1 MVEVEKV
8 IADRPTVG
16 CWMARNKVLFF
27 VLVFSFFALS
37 SCNLHRKTGGGGGGG
52 GGGNATL
59 SFTLIADTP
68 AANPSILSFNVTIS
82 GITLTP
88 ATGIAQT
95 LQPSP
100 SVIDL
105 MRLQSDTAF
114 LGTLTNVLAGAYTVQ
129 VALSNPEITFL
140 NDTGAA
146 ITVGTASCASGAV
159 CAATFTASG
168 TPTIP
173 SFTFTVNSMG
183 QQGIGIDF
191 NLKNAISLSGGA
203 LSVTFNPSS
212 PNPGVL
218 SAVVLPRTNANLGTN
233 QLDLIEDFSGLV
245 AINGS
250 SVTIT
255 SPTRGTLTATST
267 SSTSFDHDPSM
278 ALCPGG
284 TTTLSACVKAG
295 QVASV
300 DAILDAGGTLSI
312 REIEPL
318 LSAQQDFV
326 EGTVVSINQSNQ
338 TQFAIVVTDVP
349 SVATTNSLIGA
360 LKVGDLLTVNLS
372 TSVNPTF
379 LVDTKGL
386 AVDTSFSA
394 SFNLFNGQT
403 NTSAIHLGQTVGV
416 HVIAPFTG
424 ANGST
429 PASATAGAVIL
440 RWSRFRA
447 TVVSAPSSATININA
462 LPSYFFVTPSS
473 ILTVQGFF
481 NGSLGTD
488 GVTNLEG
495 ISNNA
500 GNATINQPVGF
511 RALYLQNTNNSAT
524 TPFFAAKIRQP

>member
-1 MVEVEKV
+1 MV
-8 IADRPTVG
+8 
-16 CWMARNKVLFF
+16 RNKSLFF
-27 VLVFSFFALS
+27 LVLLSCFALS

-52 GGGNATL
+52 GGGNATV
-59 SFTLIADTP
+59 SFTLVADTLP
-68 AANPSILSFNVTIS
+68 ANPSILSFNVSIS

-88 ATGIAQT
+88 ASGTAQT

-105 MRLQSDTAF
+105 MRLQTDTAF
-114 LGTLTNVLAGAYTVQ
+114 LGTLTNVVAGAYTVQ
-129 VALSNPEITFL
+129 VAFSNPEITFL

-146 ITVGTASCASGAV
+146 ITVGTASCPNGGI

-168 TPTIP
+168 TPTIG

-183 QQGIGIDF
+183 QQGIGLHF
-191 NLKNAISLSGGA
+191 NLKNAISLSGGT
-203 LSVTFNPSS
+203 LSVNFNPSS

-218 SAVVLPRTNANLGTN
+218 SAVALPRTNANLGAN
-233 QLDLIEDFSGLV
+233 QLDLIEDFSGVV

-267 SSTSFDHDPSM
+267 SSTNLDHDPSG
-278 ALCPGG
+278 ALCPSG
-284 TTTLSACVKAG
+284 TTTLSVCVKAN

-300 DAILDAGGTLSI
+300 DAILDANGAFSI

-326 EGTVVSINQSNQ
+326 EGTVVAINPSSQ
-338 TQFAIVVTDVP
+338 TQFGIVVTDKP

-386 AVDTSFSA
+386 AVDTSFNA
-394 SFNLFNGQT
+394 SFNFFNGQT
-403 NTSAIHLGQTVGV
+403 TTSAIHLGQTVGV
-416 HVIAPFTG
+416 HVVAPFT
-424 ANGST
+424 AASGST
-429 PASATAGAVIL
+429 PASATADTVIL

-447 TVVSAPSSATININA
+447 TVVSAPSTATITINT
-462 LPSYFFVTPSS
+462 LPSYFNITPSS

-481 NGSLGTD
+481 NGSLGSD

-500 GNATINQPVGF
+500 GNATINQPVGL
-511 RALYLQNTNNSAT
+511 RALYLQNTSNTAT